1 MLHLQPTQSKQ
12 EKAIF
17 CEIFARKVLTWGVT
31 CGILDLSVREGR
43 IPRSRPADEFKRL
56 PKVKIAHKFKAEG
69 LGNPGISASKSTP
82 CGQARVVNL
91 DNCICDECRCR

>member
-12 EKAIF
+12 DKAIS
-17 CEIFARKVLTWGVT
+17 AQDTLLKNGPTH
-31 CGILDLSVREGR
+31 GILDLSVRERR

-56 PKVKIAHKFKAEG
+56 PKVEIAHKFKAEG

-82 CGQARVVNL
+82 CGQARVVYL